1 MVQNFKPKTHNI
13 IIRDPMS
20 LSIGCTDWHSA
31 DITIGD
37 DKGRSFVIYAFGR
50 TAKSTLITLV
60 ITGYCPRG
68 YIEVPMNCTLSD
80 VSLVSA
86 FRSFFNPSK

>member
-1 MVQNFKPKTHNI
+1 
-13 IIRDPMS
+13 MS

-37 DKGRSFVIYAFGR
+37 DKSRHYVIYAFGR